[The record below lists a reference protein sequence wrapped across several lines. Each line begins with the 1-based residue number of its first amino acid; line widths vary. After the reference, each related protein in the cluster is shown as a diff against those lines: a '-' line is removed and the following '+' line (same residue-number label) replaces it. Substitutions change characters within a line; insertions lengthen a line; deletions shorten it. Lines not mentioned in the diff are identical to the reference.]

1 MTKKE
6 LLEIY
11 KLLCKVLSG
20 KIEYLVEARELKAKL
35 EKMIENE

>member
-1 MTKKE
+1 MKKE

-20 KIEYLVEARELKAKL
+20 KIEYLVEAREAKAKL
-35 EKMIENE
+35 ERVISNE